1 MKQWQQ
7 KKPEEKKKSFIQEF
21 MEFIK
26 KYQIIGLAIAFIMGG
41 AAQKLITAFVTDIIS
56 PLLAI
61 FLGKANFEQ
70 FKVTVL
76 GANFLVGALI
86 TALIDFLVVAL
97 VIFIVIKYAIREA
110 K

>member
-1 MKQWQQ
+1 MAA
-7 KKPEEKKKSFIQEF
+7 KKAEEKKKSFIQEF

-61 FLGKANFEQ
+61 FMGKANFEQ
-70 FKVTVL
+70 LKVNIA
-76 GANFLVGALI
+76 GGDFLIGALI
-86 TALIDFLVVAL
+86 TAVIDFIVVAL
-97 VIFIVIKYAIREA
+97 VIFIVIKYAI
-110 K
+110 KDTK